1 MRNMIRWGVAVVVV
15 LHGLIHLLGAAKALG
30 WADVH
35 ELREPISPLMGGV
48 WLCVGALVVLAGIL
62 LPARFRWWSM
72 LGVVAAVASQ
82 LVIVTSWGDAKAGTI
97 VNLILLVAAAMT
109 FAAYGPGSYRAEY
122 LRHAHTVLATQP
134 PSGLVTEADLAH
146 LPEPVAAYV
155 RKSGA
160 VGMPPVTDFRARV
173 HGRIRAGKDKPW
185 MRFTGEQVNTYGP
198 DPARLFFI
206 YATMSGLPVDVLHV
220 YVSGT
225 ATMRVRLCSLVP
237 IVRAAGPEM
246 NRSETVTVFNDL
258 CLLAPAALISAP
270 ITWQRIEANRVR
282 GIFTNGTRQVTA
294 DLVFDTEGNLVDFI
308 SDDRARASHDG
319 KSFDWQR
326 WSTPAPKFST
336 MVARR
341 LCTRGE
347 AWWHA
352 PDPVGPYP
360 YIEISVDEISYNTSI
375 AKPAPSL
382 RTRGG
387 RFDDAAQPESV
398 RSV

>member
-1 MRNMIRWGVAVVVV
+1 MRNLIRWGVAVVVV
-15 LHGLIHLLGAAKALG
+15 LHGLIHLLGAAKGLG
-30 WADVH
+30 WADVS
-35 ELREPISPLMGGV
+35 ELKEPISPVMGAV
-48 WLCVGALVVLAGIL
+48 WLGVGALVVLAGIL
-62 LPARFRWWSM
+62 LPMRFRWWSM
-72 LGVVAAVASQ
+72 VGVLAAVASQ
-82 LVIVTSWGDAKAGTI
+82 VVIVTSWDDAKAGTI
-97 VNLILLVAAAMT
+97 VNLILLVAAAMS
-109 FAAYGPGSYRAEY
+109 FAAHGPSSYRAEY
-122 LRHAHTVLATQP
+122 RRRAHTVLATQP

-146 LPEPVAAYV
+146 LPEPVATYV
-155 RKSGA
+155 RRSGA
-160 VGMPPVTDFRARV
+160 VGLPPVTDFRARV

-206 YATMSGLPVDVLHV
+206 DATMSGIPIDVLHV
-220 YVSGT
+220 YIAGT
-225 ATMRVRLCSLVP
+225 ATMRVKLCSLVP
-237 IVRAAGPEM
+237 MVSAAGPEM
-246 NRSETVTVFNDL
+246 DRSETVTVFNDL

-282 GIFTNGTRQVTA
+282 GTFTNGTQQVTA

-308 SDDRARASHDG
+308 SDDRARASQDG
-319 KSFDWQR
+319 TSFTWQR
-326 WSTPAPKFST
+326 WSTPAPEFST

-375 AKPAPSL
+375 AEPAPSL
-382 RTRGG
+382 GTRGAVL
-387 RFDDAAQPESV
+387 DDAAQLG
-398 RSV
+398 